1 MEKDAII
8 MPCKHAV
15 GCWEC
20 LSSKK
25 ECPIC
30 DTPIN
35 NIIKIFTA

>member
-1 MEKDAII
+1 MDKDAII

-15 GCWEC
+15 GCWQC
-20 LSSKK
+20 LSIQK

-30 DTPIN
+30 ETPIL